1 VWGPDDGLQATTLS
15 PVRLGVFGGT
25 FDPPHIGHLLAASD
39 AFEALALDRLI
50 FVPAALHPFKT
61 SAVRASAQQR
71 LRMVELMI
79 GGDPRFAVDPIEIAR
94 TGLSFTVD
102 TLAALRARQP
112 GAQVFFLIGEDLAEQ
127 IATWRE
133 PQRIAELAQ
142 IVVLSRGDG
151 PTAEGSSA
159 GGAVPL
165 VRIATRRIDVSSTEI
180 RERVRAG
187 RRIHGFVTEA
197 VAGFIEAMGLYSD
210 RGTTC

>member
-1 VWGPDDGLQATTLS
+1 MRGADDGFHAPTLS
-15 PVRLGVFGGT
+15 PVRLGIFGGT

-50 FVPAALHPFKT
+50 FVPAARHPFKT
-61 SAVRASAQQR
+61 SAVQATAQQR

-79 GGDPRFAVDPIEIAR
+79 GGDPRFAVDPIEIDR

-159 GGAVPL
+159 GGVVPL
-165 VRIATRRIDVSSTEI
+165 VRIVTRRIDVSSTEI

-187 RRIHGFVTEA
+187 KRIHGFVTEA

>member
-1 VWGPDDGLQATTLS
+1 
-15 PVRLGVFGGT
+15 VRLGVFGGT

-39 AFEALALDRLI
+39 AYEALALDRLI
-50 FVPAALHPFKT
+50 FVPAAVQPFKV
-61 SAVRASAQQR
+61 SAVLASPQQR

-79 GGDPRFAVDPIEIAR
+79 GDDPRFVVDPIEIDR

-102 TLAALRARQP
+102 TLAALTARQP
-112 GAQVFFLIGEDLAEQ
+112 GAQHFFLIGEDLAEQ

-133 PQRIAELAQ
+133 PQRIAELAT
-142 IVVLSRGDG
+142 IVVVSRGDG
-151 PTAEGSSA
+151 PPAEQRSA
-159 GGAVPL
+159 GGAVPF

-187 RRIHGFVTEA
+187 KRIHGFVTEA
-197 VAGFIEAMGLYSD
+197 VAEFIGVTGLYSD